1 MDSEKNGKEVGFT
14 GRTMSMGD
22 YLQLKIPE
30 NTVESLGLEKGDL
43 LNVRIRNMDE
53 VSVQVNRK
61 VQCSG
66 NQRRFYLP
74 KKIVDELDL
83 EKSELVD
90 VFLSKD

>member
-1 MDSEKNGKEVGFT
+1 MDSEKEVGFT

-66 NQRRFYLP
+66 NQHRFYLP
-74 KKIVDELDL
+74 KKIIDELDL

>member
-1 MDSEKNGKEVGFT
+1 MDSEKNDKEVGFT

-30 NTVESLGLEKGDL
+30 NTVKSLGLEKGDL
-43 LNVRIRNMDE
+43 LNVKLRNMTGD
-53 VSVQVNRK
+53 SISVNRK

-66 NQRRFYLP
+66 NQHRFYLP
-74 KKIVDELDL
+74 KKIIDELDL

-90 VFLSKD
+90 VFVSKD

>member
-1 MDSEKNGKEVGFT
+1 MYSMDSEKEVGFT

-30 NTVESLGLEKGDL
+30 NTVKSLGLEKGDL
-43 LNVRIRNMDE
+43 LNVKLRNMTGD
-53 VSVQVNRK
+53 SISVNRK

-66 NQRRFYLP
+66 NQHRFYLP
-74 KKIVDELDL
+74 KKIIDELDL